1 MQEQNIYSGL
11 DLEKSWM
18 TFIFPW
24 NIMAIMEYSLSQNIM
39 EQNIKDTNERY
50 TNV

>member
-1 MQEQNIYSGL
+1 MQEQSIYSGL

-18 TFIFPW
+18 TFIFLW
-24 NIMAIMEYSLSQNIM
+24 NIMDIMEYSLSQNIM
-39 EQNIKDTNERY
+39 EQYIKDTNERY